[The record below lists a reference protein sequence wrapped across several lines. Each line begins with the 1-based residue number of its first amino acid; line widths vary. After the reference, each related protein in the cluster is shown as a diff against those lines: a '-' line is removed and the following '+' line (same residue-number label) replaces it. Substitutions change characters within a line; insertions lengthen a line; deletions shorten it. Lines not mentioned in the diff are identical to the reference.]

1 MKKDKSSNCTIDIYC
16 GSICRDEG
24 EITQISGCSIW
35 CLFVDEYGR
44 SSNRSFRYGLSSLNS
59 LDASTRAAILG
70 LSSVKSQHRSNKT
83 VLHVDNQTIVDIL
96 TSSVVS
102 DNEIHNELRLWYG
115 YYSNITVKLIDDSAM
130 TNRLKNM
137 AEIAMVSQE
146 NHDSGTVFHE

>member
-1 MKKDKSSNCTIDIYC
+1 MKKNKGTNCAIDIYC

-44 SSNRSFRYGLSSLNS
+44 TSDRSFRYGLSNSSS
-59 LDASTRAAILG
+59 LDASIRAAILG
-70 LSSVKSQHRSNKT
+70 LSSIKSQHRNNKT
-83 VLHVDNQTIVDIL
+83 VLHVGNQTVIDIL
-96 TSSVVS
+96 TSNAVS
-102 DNEIHNELRLWYG
+102 DNEINNELRSWYG
-115 YYSNITVKLIDDSAM
+115 YYSNITAKLINDSTIA
-130 TNRLKNM
+130 NRLKNM